1 VVGVFAT
8 SGAAQIAYDVTG
20 GAPDGV
26 DVVLFHAGV
35 TDRRSWKA
43 VVDRLMDRYRCV
55 TFDARQF
62 GETTYEPDPGWS
74 RANDAVAV
82 MDAAG
87 VERAVVV
94 ACSMG
99 GATALDVAL
108 EHADRVSGLVLIGS
122 AIRGAPYPENSGNAA
137 RLEELAEKAEEA
149 ADFDELNRLDAW
161 MWLDGPEAPEGRVGG
176 ETRALFLAMNGIA
189 LRAAHP
195 GELAEQEDSWPRL
208 AELAMPT
215 LLMVGKLD
223 MPEIIAINEQAAAR
237 IPGARLVWLDGVAH
251 LPQLEGDPACLAQI
265 QGFVDGMA
273 ERT

>member
-1 VVGVFAT
+1 VFAT

-20 GAPDGV
+20 GGPDGV

-43 VVDRLMDRYRCV
+43 VVDRLSSRHRCV

-74 RANDAVAV
+74 GANDAVAV

-87 VERAVVV
+87 IDRAVIV

-99 GATALDVAL
+99 GATALEVAL
-108 EHADRVSGLVLIGS
+108 DHPERVSALALIGS

-149 ADFDELNRLDAW
+149 AEIDEVNRLEAW
-161 MWLDGPEAPEGRVGG
+161 MWLDGPDAPEGRVGG
-176 ETRALFLAMNGIA
+176 DARALFLEMNGTA
-189 LRAAHP
+189 LRSADP
-195 GELAEQEDSWPRL
+195 GPLADHQDSWPL
-208 AELAMPT
+208 LTDLAMPT
-215 LLMVGKLD
+215 LLMVGTLD
-223 MPEIIAINEQAAAR
+223 MPEIIAINEQAAGL

-251 LPQLEGDPACLAQI
+251 LPQLEADPACLAEI
-265 QGFVDGMA
+265 EGFVDELAKG
-273 ERT
+273 R